1 MPPIIPSELLLSIN
15 HQVELYHVII
25 GLGLRT
31 MVIQTLPGHPTT
43 CIVMYGGGL
52 TSYEVAKRAIEQ
64 YGRSATEIWF
74 ADTRT
79 EDEDLYRF
87 NRDVEHLLGKP
98 LRVFDQGM
106 DIWEVFRQQRFL
118 GNSRID
124 PCSKYL
130 KRVPLR
136 RALEQEYP
144 NYQCHTCLKPWKKG
158 DKTTSVI
165 EFGGEMEEIKICVD
179 CSEKDSDY
187 SKAIKKFNSGTEK
200 GTLDPTQLRVVAN
213 SFRGRIERCSE
224 DGRFVRIVL
233 GMDIIQDC
241 DRLFR
246 AEMYWKPFNVWFP
259 LAEEPYVNKIDIIQ
273 ALKEKG
279 VNAPRLYAE
288 GFEHNNCGGFCVKAG
303 MGQMAHLYKR
313 MPERFLYH
321 EQKEQEF
328 QEFIGEKVTILS
340 QTTKGVRRNLSLR
353 ELRGRIEAGED
364 FSFSKGMA
372 CACLNPVSVDEDEK
386 QFENYVNLNF

>member
-1 MPPIIPSELLLSIN
+1 
-15 HQVELYHVII
+15 
-25 GLGLRT
+25 
-31 MVIQTLPGHPTT
+31 MVNQTHLGHPTT

-52 TSYEVAKRAIEQ
+52 TSYEVARRAIKH
-64 YGRSATEIWF
+64 YGKESTEIWF

-87 NRDVEHLLGKP
+87 NRDVERLLGKP
-98 LRVFDQGM
+98 LRIFDQGM
-106 DIWEVFRQQRFL
+106 DIWDVFRQQRFL

-136 RALEQEYP
+136 KTLEKEYP
-144 NYQCHTCLKPWKKG
+144 TFQCHSCLKSWKKG
-158 DKTTSVI
+158 DTIQNVI
-165 EFGGEMEEIKICVD
+165 EFGGEIEEIKICD
-179 CSEKDSDY
+179 ICYRNDKEY
-187 SKAIKKFNSGTEK
+187 AAAIDQFNSGTTHES
-200 GTLDPTQLRVVAN
+200 LDQTQLRVVAK
-213 SFRGRIERCSE
+213 SFEGRIERASQ
-224 DGRFVRIVL
+224 DGRFVRVVL

-259 LAEEPYVNKIDIIQ
+259 LAEKPYVNKIDIIE
-273 ALKEKG
+273 ALQKHH

-313 MPERFLYH
+313 IPERFLYH

-328 QEFIGEKVTILS
+328 QEFIGEEVTILS

-353 ELRGRIEAGED
+353 ELRMRIDDGED

-386 QFENYVNLNF
+386 QFDNFVNLEP

>member
-1 MPPIIPSELLLSIN
+1 MASQT
-15 HQVELYHVII
+15 H
-25 GLGLRT
+25 LG
-31 MVIQTLPGHPTT
+31 QPTT

-52 TSYEVAKRAIEQ
+52 TSYEVARRAIEK
-64 YGRSATEIWF
+64 YGKECTEIWF

-87 NRDVEHLLGKP
+87 NRDVERLLGKP

-136 RALEQEYP
+136 KKLEQEYP
-144 NYQCHTCLKPWKKG
+144 DYRCINCLCAWKQG
-158 DKTTSVI
+158 DVTLQVA
-165 EFGGEMEEIKICVD
+165 EFGGEIEEVKVCTN
-179 CSEKDSDY
+179 CSHQESEY
-187 SKAIKKFNSGTEK
+187 ASSIQTFMKAQEHGTMD
-200 GTLDPTQLRVVAN
+200 GTQLRVIAK
-213 SFRGRIERCSE
+213 SFKGRVERCST
-224 DGRFVRIVL
+224 DGRFVRVVL

-246 AEMYWKPFNVWFP
+246 AEMYWRPFNVWFP
-259 LAEEPYVNKIDIIQ
+259 LAEKPYVNKIDIIDELNRQ
-273 ALKEKG
+273 SVK
-279 VNAPRLYAE
+279 APRLYAE

-321 EQKEQEF
+321 EEKELEF
-328 QEFIGEKVTILS
+328 QEFIGDEVTILS

-353 ELRGRIEAGED
+353 ELRLRIEAGED

-386 QFENYVNLNF
+386 QFDNYINLEL

>member
-1 MPPIIPSELLLSIN
+1 MGN
-15 HQVELYHVII
+15 
-25 GLGLRT
+25 
-31 MVIQTLPGHPTT
+31 MVNQTHLGHPTT

-52 TSYEVAKRAIEQ
+52 TSYEVARRAIEH
-64 YGRSATEIWF
+64 YGKESTEIWF

-87 NRDVEHLLGKP
+87 NRDVERLLGKP
-98 LRVFDQGM
+98 LRIFDQGM

-124 PCSKYL
+124 PCSKFL

-136 RALEQEYP
+136 KSLEKEYP
-144 NYQCHTCLKPWKKG
+144 NFQCHSCLKSWKKG
-158 DKTTSVI
+158 DTTLNVI
-165 EFGGEMEEIKICVD
+165 EFGGEIEEIKIC
-179 CSEKDSDY
+179 DSCYRNDKEY
-187 SKAIKKFNSGTEK
+187 ATAIDQFNSGTTDES
-200 GTLDPTQLRVVAN
+200 LDQTQLRVVAK
-213 SFRGRIERCSE
+213 SFKGRIERASQ
-224 DGRFVRIVL
+224 DGRFVRVVL

-259 LAEEPYVNKIDIIQ
+259 LAEKPYVNKIDIIE
-273 ALKEKG
+273 ALQKHQ

-313 MPERFLYH
+313 IPERFLYH

-328 QEFIGEKVTILS
+328 QEFIGEEVTILS

-353 ELRGRIEAGED
+353 ELRMRIDDGED

-386 QFENYVNLNF
+386 QFDNYVNLEL

>member
-1 MPPIIPSELLLSIN
+1 M
-15 HQVELYHVII
+15 
-25 GLGLRT
+25 T
-31 MVIQTLPGHPTT
+31 AQTHLGHPTT

-52 TSYEVAKRAIEQ
+52 TSYEVARRAIEY
-64 YGRSATEIWF
+64 YGKDSTEIWF

-87 NRDVEHLLGKP
+87 NRDVERLLGKP

-124 PCSKYL
+124 PCSKFL

-136 RALEQEYP
+136 KSLEKEYP
-144 NYQCHTCLKPWKKG
+144 VYKCNSCLNSWEKG
-158 DKTTSVI
+158 DATLNVI
-165 EFGGEMEEIKICVD
+165 EFGGEIEEIKICD
-179 CSEKDSDY
+179 NCNKNDKAYSE
-187 SKAIKKFNSGTEK
+187 AIDRFNAGTRDES
-200 GTLDPTQLRVVAN
+200 LDETQLRVVAK
-213 SFRGRIERCSE
+213 SFKGRIERASL
-224 DGRFVRIVL
+224 DGRFVRVVL

-259 LAEEPYVNKIDIIQ
+259 LAEEPYVNKIDIIE
-273 ALKEKG
+273 ALSKQG
-279 VNAPRLYAE
+279 VGAPRLYAE

-321 EQKEQEF
+321 EQKELEF
-328 QEFIGEKVTILS
+328 QEFIGEEVTILS

-353 ELRGRIEAGED
+353 ELRMRIDEGED

-386 QFENYVNLNF
+386 QFDSYINLEL

>member
-1 MPPIIPSELLLSIN
+1 MRNMTS
-15 HQVELYHVII
+15 
-25 GLGLRT
+25 
-31 MVIQTLPGHPTT
+31 QTHLGHPTT

-52 TSYEVAKRAIEQ
+52 TSYEVARRAIDH
-64 YGRSATEIWF
+64 YGKESTEIWF

-87 NRDVEHLLGKP
+87 NRDVERLLGKP

-124 PCSKYL
+124 PCSKFL

-136 RALEQEYP
+136 KSLEKEYP
-144 NYQCHTCLKPWKKG
+144 VYKCNSCLNSWEKG
-158 DKTTSVI
+158 DATLNVI
-165 EFGGEMEEIKICVD
+165 EFGGEIEEIKICDHCYKNDKAYSEALDRFNAGTVD
-179 CSEKDSDY
+179 ES
-187 SKAIKKFNSGTEK
+187 
-200 GTLDPTQLRVVAN
+200 LDETQLRVVAKL
-213 SFRGRIERCSE
+213 FKGRIERASL
-224 DGRFVRIVL
+224 DGRFVRVVL

-259 LAEEPYVNKIDIIQ
+259 LAEEPYVNKIDIIEGLRKQ
-273 ALKEKG
+273 G
-279 VNAPRLYAE
+279 VGAPRLYAE

-321 EQKEQEF
+321 EQKELEF
-328 QEFIGEKVTILS
+328 QEFIGEEVTILS

-353 ELRGRIEAGED
+353 ELRMRIDEGED

-372 CACLNPVSVDEDEK
+372 CACLNPASVDEDEK
-386 QFENYVNLNF
+386 QFDNYINLEL

>member
-1 MPPIIPSELLLSIN
+1 
-15 HQVELYHVII
+15 
-25 GLGLRT
+25 
-31 MVIQTLPGHPTT
+31 MVNYDNLGHPTK

-52 TSYEVAKRAIEQ
+52 TSYEVAR
-64 YGRSATEIWF
+64 RSINRFGAENTEIWF

-87 NRDVEHLLGKP
+87 NRDVEQLVGKKI
-98 LRVFDQGM
+98 RIFDQNM
-106 DIWEVFRQQRFL
+106 DIWDIFHKQRFL

-136 RALEQEYP
+136 KSLEQEFP
-144 NYQCHTCLKPWKKG
+144 DFRCNVCLSKWEKG
-158 DKTTSVI
+158 DETIDV
-165 EFGGEMEEIKICVD
+165 EQFGGDVEEIKICQVCMKQD
-179 CSEKDSDY
+179 QSYRSSISKFMQLKHEKTAD
-187 SKAIKKFNSGTEK
+187 K
-200 GTLDPTQLRVVAN
+200 TQLRVL
-213 SFRGRIERCSE
+213 SKEFE
-224 DGRFVRIVL
+224 GRFDRCNNNGEFALIVL

-246 AEMYWKPFNVWFP
+246 AERYWKPFRVWFP
-259 LAEEPYVNKIDIIQ
+259 LAEKPFINKIDIIEEL
-273 ALKEKG
+273 AEHN
-279 VNAPRLYAE
+279 VHPPRLYAE

-313 MPERFLYH
+313 IPERYLYH

-328 QEFIGEKVTILS
+328 QEFIGEEVTIMS
-340 QTTKGVRRNLSLR
+340 QTVKGVRRNLSLR
-353 ELRGRIEAGED
+353 ELRLRIEAGED

-372 CACLNPVSVDEDEK
+372 CACLNPVSVEEDEV
-386 QFENYVNLNF
+386 QFTNYISLQQTD